1 MRVTRLCLPHIR
13 DGGHILFTGSVAGR
27 QAYQNAAS
35 YVAAKFGL
43 RGFVYALREDL
54 LGRPIRVTTVDGG
67 LVETEFS
74 LVRFK
79 GDAEQAKAVYEGV
92 DPITPDEV
100 ADCVMFA
107 LTRPLHVNV
116 DEIVI
121 KALAQSSGARVV
133 RRLACLVGA
142 GHLPALPDCGRR
154 TTARSCDYAAP
165 ALGALAAEPLYI
177 LVDTAIVGH
186 LGRAQLAALGA
197 AATALS
203 VLAMFNF
210 LQYGTTA
217 QVARAVGADERD
229 TAARLG
235 AQSLWLSLGL
245 GVGLTAVVIALAG
258 PIVGAIGVEGET
270 ADYASTYLRIV
281 ALGLPSAF
289 IALGGQGYLRG
300 IADLR
305 TPLLIVIVGNLLNV
319 VLELLFV
326 YGLDWG
332 IEGSA
337 WGTVVA
343 QTVMGALFVIT
354 ILRRVGRGRVAPR
367 LALARRLLSVGKFIF
382 VRTAAL
388 IAAFILAGAV
398 VARLGDPELAAYQI
412 AFQLWI
418 FLALVLDSIAI
429 AGQIIVGRELGA
441 DRARDA
447 YAASVRMVQL
457 SIALGAVFALLLLAL
472 VDVLPR
478 VFTSDPAVLEQCREL
493 WPIFALMQPLNGAV
507 FALDGILIGASDG
520 PFIAA
525 SMVLAFLV
533 CAGVLVAS
541 LARDWGIR
549 GVWVAL
555 LVLILVRLA
564 TMGLRF
570 RRRKWLVTGFA

>member
-1 MRVTRLCLPHIR
+1 M
-13 DGGHILFTGSVAGR
+13 
-27 QAYQNAAS
+27 
-35 YVAAKFGL
+35 
-43 RGFVYALREDL
+43 
-54 LGRPIRVTTVDGG
+54 
-67 LVETEFS
+67 
-74 LVRFK
+74 
-79 GDAEQAKAVYEGV
+79 
-92 DPITPDEV
+92 
-100 ADCVMFA
+100 
-107 LTRPLHVNV
+107 
-116 DEIVI
+116 
-121 KALAQSSGARVV
+121 
-133 RRLACLVGA
+133 
-142 GHLPALPDCGRR
+142 
-154 TTARSCDYAAP
+154 
-165 ALGALAAEPLYI
+165 
-177 LVDTAIVGH
+177 GH
-186 LGRAQLAALGA
+186 LGRSQLAALGA

-203 VLAMFNF
+203 VLATFNF

-217 QVARAVGADERD
+217 QVARAVGAGERD

-245 GVGLTAVVIALAG
+245 GLVLTALLIALAE
-258 PIVGAIGVEGET
+258 PIVGAIGVEGQT
-270 ADYASTYLRIV
+270 ADYGSTYLRIV

-305 TPLLIVIVGNLLNV
+305 TPLVIVIVGNLLNV
-319 VLELLFV
+319 VLELWFV

-343 QTVMGALFVIT
+343 QTVMGVLFVT
-354 ILRRVGRGRVAPR
+354 AILRRVGRGRAAPR
-367 LALARRLLSVGKFIF
+367 LALARRLLSLGKFIF
-382 VRTAAL
+382 VRTVAL
-388 IAAFILAGAV
+388 IASFILAGAV
-398 VARLGDPELAAYQI
+398 VARFGDPELAAYQI

-418 FLALVLDSIAI
+418 LLALVLDSIAI

-441 DRARDA
+441 DRAREA

-457 SIALGAVFALLLLAL
+457 SVALGAVFALLLLAL

-478 VFTSDPAVLEQCREL
+478 LFTSDPAVLEQCREM

-525 SMVLAFLV
+525 SMVLSFLV
-533 CAGVLVAS
+533 CVGM
-541 LARDWGIR
+541 LAATLTRDWGVR
-549 GVWVAL
+549 GVWMSLLAL
-555 LVLILVRLA
+555 IVVRLV